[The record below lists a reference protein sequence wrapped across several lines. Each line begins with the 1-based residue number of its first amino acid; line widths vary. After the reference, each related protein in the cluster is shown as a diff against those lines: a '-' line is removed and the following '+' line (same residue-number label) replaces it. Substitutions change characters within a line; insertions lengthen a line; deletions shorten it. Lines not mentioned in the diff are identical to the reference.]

1 MRGPYC
7 HECGAH
13 LIESQN
19 LSLRRFAGEAVE
31 EITDLEHSKLL
42 RTLRALFLRPGFLT
56 AEYFSDR
63 RQRYLKPLTLVLGV
77 FALSLFVFSANTGVS
92 MFDSRR
98 QATTEVAAVKRM
110 GAPENPRMI
119 KNRVEAASAARSMPA
134 DELYDSID
142 DAWARN
148 ASLVQIPQIL
158 LLAIV
163 LKLAYWRARR
173 HFAEH
178 LIFAMHFMA
187 FSVLAVVLMWPL
199 YYVVGINLSTQALTV
214 AAVKYVIDMTYLFL
228 ALRRYYGGA
237 ARTILIRVP
246 LVFVG
251 YMLIYGGTNAV
262 AMLFAI
268 ESVLR

>member
-1 MRGPYC
+1 M
-7 HECGAH
+7 
-13 LIESQN
+13 
-19 LSLRRFAGEAVE
+19 RRFAGEAVE

-56 AEYFSDR
+56 AEYFTDR
-63 RQRYLKPLTLVLGV
+63 RQRYLKPLTLVLAV
-77 FALSLFVFSANTGVS
+77 FALSLFIFSANSGVS

-98 QATTEVAAVKRM
+98 QAAAEMATMERM
-110 GAPENPRMI
+110 GGPENPRMI
-119 KNRVEAASAARSMPA
+119 KNQVAAASAARSIPPG
-134 DELYDSID
+134 ELYDTID

-148 ASLVQIPQIL
+148 ASLIQIPQIL
-158 LLAIV
+158 LLALV

-173 HFAEH
+173 HFVEH

-214 AAVKYVIDMTYLFL
+214 AAVKYLIDMTYLFL
-228 ALRRYYGGA
+228 ALRRFYGGSP
-237 ARTILIRVP
+237 RTILIRVP

-262 AMLFAI
+262 AMLVAI
-268 ESVLR
+268 EEVLR